1 MSVASGGIYLAAS
14 RARKYAIT
22 SHLHFGELLLYIT
35 IARFTQ
41 KTVNTLKIL
50 GKLIVYWPITIK
62 FRHASKPQNQKT
74 NYLCCLRFS
83 YLAPY

>member
-1 MSVASGGIYLAAS
+1 MSVASGVIYLAAS

-50 GKLIVYWPITIK
+50 GKLIVY
-62 FRHASKPQNQKT
+62 
-74 NYLCCLRFS
+74 
-83 YLAPY
+83 